1 MNHYDCVIIGGGIT
15 GLAAAHR
22 LKTLR
27 PGATFLL
34 LEAGSRLGG
43 IIATEYVNG
52 YTIEASADSFLS
64 RKPEAVALAEELG
77 IRDRLH
83 GPKPENHQS
92 WVLRYGK
99 LHKIPEGLTGLIPAN
114 LKALTNNALLSPEAV
129 ARIQAETEVPPADS
143 NEDESVAD
151 FITRRMGSEAFA
163 NLIEPLMG
171 GIFGGRADLLSLNA
185 TFPQLRKLEQE
196 YGSLLRGL
204 NANSNGT
211 TPGVNNKLPPF
222 ISFKGGMIELI
233 TTLHEQ
239 VGDENI
245 RYDAQV
251 EAIEFQDGTYTLSLK
266 TERQPVVANSVLN
279 ATPSYAA
286 AKIVRSIDSDLSDAL
301 NEIPYSSAT
310 IATLAYDEGS
320 LPRKPDGYGYI
331 IPKIEGREALA
342 CTWTSA
348 KWENRAPEG
357 KALFRVFLGRY
368 GDNVDELDDPVLE
381 KMALDELRHTVGI
394 DTSPEFVKIQRLPF
408 AKPRYTIGHLD
419 RIQKIKKLVNEHAGL
434 VLAGAYFH
442 GVGVPDCIREGRQAA
457 ETLCETTIGS
467 TTQAEH
473 KAVI

>member
-27 PGATFLL
+27 PDATFLL

-43 IIATEYVNG
+43 IIATETVNG
-52 YTIEASADSFLS
+52 FTIEASADSFLS

-77 IRDRLH
+77 IRDRLQ

-92 WVLRYGK
+92 WVLRYGQ

-114 LKALTNNALLSPEAV
+114 LKALTDNALLCPEAV
-129 ARIQAETEVPPADS
+129 ARIQAETEVPPADP
-143 NEDESVAD
+143 NVDESVAD
-151 FITRRMGSEAFA
+151 FVTRRMGREAFT

-204 NANSNGT
+204 NANGNATAHGA
-211 TPGVNNKLPPF
+211 NRKLPPF
-222 ISFKGGMIELI
+222 ISFKGGMSELVH
-233 TTLHEQ
+233 TLHREIGEEHIRYEAQ
-239 VGDENI
+239 VGSIHEENG
-245 RYDAQV
+245 RYKITLKNSDQP
-251 EAIEFQDGTYTLSLK
+251 IETK
-266 TERQPVVANSVLN
+266 SVLN

-286 AKIVRSIDSDLSDAL
+286 AHILRSIDPDLSEALDA
-301 NEIPYSSAT
+301 IPYSSSS
-310 IATLAYDEGS
+310 IVTLAFDENS

-331 IPKIEGREALA
+331 IPRVEGREALA

-348 KWENRAPEG
+348 KWENRAPDG

-368 GDNVDELDDPVLE
+368 GDNVDELDDRVLE
-381 KMALDELRHTVGI
+381 KMALDELANTLGVTIH
-394 DTSPEFVKIQRLPF
+394 PEFVKIQRLPF
-408 AKPRYTIGHLD
+408 AKPQYTIGHLD
-419 RIQKIKKLVNEHAGL
+419 RIEKIRRLANQHKGL
-434 VLAGAYFH
+434 ALAGAYFH
-442 GVGVPDCIREGRQAA
+442 GVGIPDCIREGRKAA
-457 ETLCETTIGS
+457 ESLVL
-467 TTQAEH
+467 
-473 KAVI
+473 KAAVV